1 MLKFLQSRDEVVD
14 LIHTLAEAP
23 ALQSFRIGVAG
34 SYLTGLN
41 KKGSPIDIVL
51 KLKEGQNKDLIGD
64 MDINF
69 YIHQYISPAYSN
81 KIQIIWLDLLEEDEE
96 ALLKFIGTEGLENNP
111 ESAYTNIVGE
121 LCWADDEDNDDD
133 DDRISSS
140 VMTWDEDEDDE
151 KEEE

>member
-51 KLKEGQNKDLIGD
+51 KLKEGQNKDLISLGLNPIEGSRYQHTVKD
-64 MDINF
+64 TAKDYAKTFLDDFEKN
-69 YIHQYISPAYSN
+69 N
-81 KIQIIWLDLLEEDEE
+81 K
-96 ALLKFIGTEGLENNP
+96 
-111 ESAYTNIVGE
+111 
-121 LCWADDEDNDDD
+121 
-133 DDRISSS
+133 
-140 VMTWDEDEDDE
+140 
-151 KEEE
+151 